1 MQLLPSLLSELQ
13 AVCATFPDPRKG
25 RGGNIAPT
33 DFGLSAF
40 AMFFMQSASFLAY
53 QRTMEKGHG
62 RSNCRT
68 LFGIGRIPSDNY
80 IRDFLDEADP
90 ALLQPCFE
98 RMEALLS
105 EPPMRQA
112 FGRLGGRTL
121 IALDGTEFFC
131 SQKLGCPHCLT
142 RKRANGKTE
151 SYHSMLSATVVTP
164 GHSKVVP
171 LAPEFISPQDGA
183 EKQDCERNAVRRW
196 FAKHGARLAPLRPVF
211 LGDDL
216 FACHPVAKMITDA
229 GDDFIFTCKPTSHKT
244 LYDFI
249 DGAEFRRHEEKVRR
263 RNTKET
269 LRYRW
274 IEAVPLRDGKDAILV
289 NWIAFEIVDAKGKVK
304 YSMAWVTSL
313 PVSKDNVAGIVAC
326 GRARWKIENESF
338 NVLKNHGYELEHNF
352 GHGQRFLAMT
362 LAALNLLAFAWHTV
376 LELLEP
382 PWQAAR
388 EAAVKRTSFFAHILM
403 LSAYVIFPSWLV
415 FLQSPRHLLDPA
427 EPHKSRRH
435 PVNLKKVPTSRIA
448 DQQLTPG
455 PKSEYVGFLVRCYSA
470 PFCTNIP

>member
-13 AVCATFPDPRKG
+13 AVCATLPDRRKG
-25 RGGNIAPT
+25 RGGNIAPA

-62 RSNCRT
+62 RSNCQT

-98 RMEALLS
+98 RMETLLG

-121 IALDGTEFFC
+121 IAWDGTEFFC

-142 RKRANGKTE
+142 RKRSNGKTE
-151 SYHSMLSATVVTP
+151 SYHSMLSATVVAP
-164 GHSKVVP
+164 RHSKVVP
-171 LAPEFISPQDGA
+171 LTPEFIAPQDGA

-289 NWIAFEIVDAKGKVK
+289 NWIGFEIVDAKGKVK

-313 PVSKDNVAGIVAC
+313 PVSKDNVAEIVAC

-415 FLQSPRHLLDPA
+415 FLQSLA
-427 EPHKSRRH
+427 TFS
-435 PVNLKKVPTSRIA
+435 
-448 DQQLTPG
+448 
-455 PKSEYVGFLVRCYSA
+455 
-470 PFCTNIP
+470 IPPDLIKAGDSP

>member
-13 AVCATFPDPRKG
+13 AVCATFPDRRKG
-25 RGGNIAPT
+25 RGGNIAPA

-171 LAPEFISPQDGA
+171 LMPEFVAPQDGA

-289 NWIAFEIVDAKGKVK
+289 NWIGFEIVDAKGKVK

-313 PVSKDNVAGIVAC
+313 PVSKDNVAEIVAC
-326 GRARWKIENESF
+326 GRGAMEDRERELQRVEKPRLRTRTQFRPWPEVSRDDAGGPQSAR
-338 NVLKNHGYELEHNF
+338 L
-352 GHGQRFLAMT
+352 RLAHRTRTARTT
-362 LAALNLLAFAWHTV
+362 LAGRSRSGGQANQLLRPHPHVERLRNLSLLAGF
-376 LELLEP
+376 P
-382 PWQAAR
+382 P
-388 EAAVKRTSFFAHILM
+388 I
-403 LSAYVIFPSWLV
+403 
-415 FLQSPRHLLDPA
+415 PRHLLDPPR
-427 EPHKSRRH
+427 PHKSRRQS
-435 PVNLKKVPTSRIA
+435 VNVEKVRTFRIA
-448 DQQLTPG
+448 AAGRGYNLT
-455 PKSEYVGFLVRCYSA
+455 
-470 PFCTNIP
+470 